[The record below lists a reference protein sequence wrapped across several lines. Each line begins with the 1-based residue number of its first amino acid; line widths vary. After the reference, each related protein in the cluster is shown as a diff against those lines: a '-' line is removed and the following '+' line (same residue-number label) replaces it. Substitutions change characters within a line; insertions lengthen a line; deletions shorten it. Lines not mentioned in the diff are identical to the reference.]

1 MYAVNLLKHSRIPF
15 PEIYDPSFIPANY
28 LPHAN
33 NVGKSHFFQAVAT
46 ILTKVPFDQLIN
58 IMYIVTQPDHKHF

>member
-1 MYAVNLLKHSRIPF
+1 MYAVNLLKQSRIPF

-33 NVGKSHFFQAVAT
+33 NVVKEIRKCYKAPRYYLFWLQCGLLTPRGT
-46 ILTKVPFDQLIN
+46 I
-58 IMYIVTQPDHKHF
+58 MRSWG

>member
-1 MYAVNLLKHSRIPF
+1 MLLQGK
-15 PEIYDPSFIPANY
+15 
-28 LPHAN
+28 PHY
-33 NVGKSHFFQAVAT
+33 FRAVAT

>member
-33 NVGKSHFFQAVAT
+33 NVVKEIRKCYKAPRYYLFWLQVF
-46 ILTKVPFDQLIN
+46 
-58 IMYIVTQPDHKHF
+58 